1 MKQPK
6 QFTSRLFSFQII
18 RYLVIGFFTTLIS
31 FGLFWL
37 LLTFFTAPPN
47 LANFIS
53 VFLAVLFAYFA
64 NKVVVFKSRCESMGA
79 HFMEIV
85 RFVLSR
91 GFSIFIELAGV
102 FVFMDF
108 GNFAPLPAKAL
119 TSLIVLIVNYLSFR
133 YFVFRSK
140 GRFNSN
146 A

>member
-1 MKQPK
+1 MKQAE
-6 QFTSRLFSFQII
+6 QFTNRLFSFQIM

-37 LLTFFTAPPN
+37 LLTCVATPPN

-64 NKVVVFKSRCESMGA
+64 NKVVVFKSRCESLA
-79 HFMEIV
+79 ALFLEIV

-91 GFSIFIELAGV
+91 GFSILIELAGV
-102 FVFMDF
+102 FLFMDI
-108 GNFAPLPAKAL
+108 GNFAPLPAKVI

-133 YFVFRSK
+133 YFVFQAQRL
-140 GRFNSN
+140 
-146 A
+146 